1 MVSTP
6 DFAGSMKGKRN
17 IDSLKDS
24 IFTEISRKKIDASK
38 IAIDVR
44 TKLDFFNSI
53 EDQYKPLFSDLQY
66 IIYKP
71 LDDFKLAIQSRIDAY
86 TTVDR
91 VIITQEKTEQ
101 ILVVRNEEQSRE
113 MEIKWRDAQ
122 KEIPEN
128 FQVCVVIGETKTT
141 DTISPYIALYSEHN
155 DTFQN
160 MATHKIFVPRK
171 KARWW
176 FPLETPNHPHPM
188 DV

>member
-1 MVSTP
+1 MLMVSTP

-71 LDDFKLAIQSRIDAY
+71 IDDFKLAIQSRIDAY

-101 ILVVRNEEQSRE
+101 ILVVCNEEQSRE
-113 MEIKWRDAQ
+113 NEVESRIVRIKEPVKAPSYNQILIDISEIYKVSVDDVIGWNVIMPFAEIKIN
-122 KEIPEN
+122 E
-128 FQVCVVIGETKTT
+128 VINESK
-141 DTISPYIALYSEHN
+141 
-155 DTFQN
+155 
-160 MATHKIFVPRK
+160 
-171 KARWW
+171 
-176 FPLETPNHPHPM
+176 
-188 DV
+188 